1 MCQDAGLE
9 RVKGFRAFAF
19 VEAAFRRALFPLSGF
34 CRSRLSRWA
43 FTPMLSIG
51 ASSRW
56 RSANSHGVLRQDRS
70 PPRIAACPACPAC
83 PESYREGLVPSA
95 AEGPLA
101 TFFQRSLPASLPP
114 NLSTFQPSNFPT
126 FCTAPG
132 IACRQSPPDLHDTP
146 TQRLSS
152 LGGRSFSSDI
162 RARQPKFLHLAAR
175 SAIFCVDALTHPHR
189 PLLDRRSRP
198 RRHRRSRP
206 GRETRSRS
214 G

>member
-1 MCQDAGLE
+1 LPVSVIPQPCSRGLQTAG
-9 RVKGFRAFAF
+9 F
-19 VEAAFRRALFPLSGF
+19 VSGRCLPRLTFTPTFGPFNVVLPRLKSQICFLGVSAADCFPL
-34 CRSRLSRWA
+34 A
-43 FTPMLSIG
+43 T
-51 ASSRW
+51 
-56 RSANSHGVLRQDRS
+56 SHS
-70 PPRIAACPACPAC
+70 
-83 PESYREGLVPSA
+83 LVPSA